1 MSATTERPAF
11 PPATMPGVKH
21 GYADVNGSRLHYVT
35 SGTEGP
41 VILLVH
47 GFPESWWAFRKVMP
61 PLADACRVVAVD
73 LRGFGE
79 SAVAGD
85 DFSAAVAAADLH
97 GVIAHLGLGPVHLL
111 AQDVSGQVVY
121 RLAATHPEAVRSLI
135 AVETGLPGFGAEML
149 ANVLVGG
156 AWHIG
161 ALAADG
167 VARLIFRGREREL
180 ISGLLYPSYGV
191 GEPTLSAAD
200 GEEFVR
206 AYAREGGLAGA
217 AGLYRSLIRDGEEIK
232 ALAGTPLSMPV
243 LAVGSFGGPF
253 TETTLRQV
261 AENVTAVQIDGAG
274 HYLAQEA
281 PDRLAKVIRDFIR
294 A

>member
-1 MSATTERPAF
+1 MTASATAKPAS
-11 PPATMPGVKH
+11 MPGVEH
-21 GYADVNGSRLHYVT
+21 GHADVNGTRLHYVT
-35 SGTEGP
+35 AGTTGP

-47 GFPESWWAFRKVMP
+47 GFPESWWAFRKLMP
-61 PLADACRVVAVD
+61 LLSDGYRVVAVD
-73 LRGFGE
+73 LRGFGD

-85 DFSAAVAAADLH
+85 DFSAAVAAEDLY
-97 GVIAHLGLGPVHLL
+97 HLIEHLRLGPVHLL
-111 AQDVSGQVVY
+111 AQDVSGQVAY
-121 RLAATHPEAVRSLI
+121 RLAVAHPEAVQSLI

-156 AWHIG
+156 AWYIG

-180 ISGLLYPSYGV
+180 ISGLVYPSYGM

-206 AYAREGGLAGA
+206 AYARDGGFAGA
-217 AGLYRSLIRDGEEIK
+217 AGLYRSLLLDGEEIK
-232 ALAGTPLSMPV
+232 ALAGTPLRMPV

-253 TETTLRQV
+253 TETTMRQV
-261 AENVTAVQIDGAG
+261 AADVTAVQIDGVG

-281 PDRLAKVIRDFIR
+281 PAALAKAVRDFVGR
-294 A
+294 

>member
-1 MSATTERPAF
+1 MSTTAERPVAS
-11 PPATMPGVKH
+11 PATIPGVKH
-21 GYADVNGSRLHYVT
+21 GFAEVNGTRIHYVT
-35 SGTEGP
+35 AGSDGP

-61 PLADACRVVAVD
+61 LLADGYRVVAVD

-85 DFSAAVAAADLH
+85 DFSAAVAAEDLH
-97 GVIAHLGLGPVHLL
+97 GLIAHLGLGPVHLL
-111 AQDVSGQVVY
+111 AQDVSGQVAY
-121 RLAATHPEAVRSLI
+121 RLAATHPEAVQSLI

-149 ANVLVGG
+149 ANVLSGG
-156 AWHIG
+156 AWYIG
-161 ALAADG
+161 ALATDG

-180 ISGLLYPSYGV
+180 IAGLLYPSYGM
-191 GEPTLSAAD
+191 GEPALSAAD
-200 GEEFVR
+200 GDEFVR
-206 AYAREGGLAGA
+206 AYARDGGLAGA
-217 AGLYRSLIRDGEEIK
+217 AGLYRSLLRDGEEIK
-232 ALAGTPLSMPV
+232 ALARTPLSLPV

-253 TETTLRQV
+253 TATTLRQV

-274 HYLAQEA
+274 HYLAQEE
-281 PDRLAKVIRDFIR
+281 PGRLASAIAGFIK